1 VLVLILS
8 TSVSRVIRFPS
19 LSLALLLCWSATL
32 PAQDAARD
40 TTLTVENRE
49 KTLRFTLLLDGDA
62 PEYRIDRLTADGAT
76 NVVLDR
82 SPLGLT
88 RSHEDFTSG
97 LEFVS
102 ASPATD
108 LTSAY
113 RMVSGKQ
120 LDVRRR
126 TRQRTFTFRNTSGA
140 PMTLTVRAMQDGIA
154 FRYGFPR
161 AAFAEDSLTGE
172 ATGFR
177 LPLGGSAWLQPYRA
191 ARGAPY
197 VTDYRNGVPIGAAAP
212 DESGWALPM
221 LFHSQDEWLL
231 ITEAGIDRTSYG
243 VHVERRAEGG
253 VYKVRLPEEDEVDGG
268 APRAAAIGFPWLSPW
283 RVVIVGQTLATIVES
298 TAVTDLAPAPTTTDL
313 SWIRPGRASWS
324 AWSDTTSPRD
334 YQKIFPFVN
343 LASQLKW
350 EYSLVGRGWA
360 EMQDGGDLNDLLD
373 YAKARYV
380 GLTLWYDVAASHD
393 EADTVAVASAVMTNA
408 EARRAEFR
416 RIAALGVKGV
426 ALNFIPSDKQAVIA
440 LYEDILRDAAV
451 SHLFVTL
458 RGSTI
463 PRGWQRTFP
472 NLLSMEAVKG
482 ARFYTD
488 SLFDENAAVYNTIYP
503 FTRNV
508 IGSMDYTP
516 MIFGNVPGQF
526 EHLTT
531 NPHELALS
539 VVFESGVQH
548 FVSTPAMIDAQPEF
562 VKEFLQAVPTVWD
575 ETRFV
580 DGFPGKF
587 AVIARRRGPDWYVG
601 AITSDT
607 MVSVVEV
614 PLRFLGAGV
623 HNVGLISDGED
634 YDQFASNSAML
645 TNQDTMTVELAPR
658 GGFVARF
665 KPTGIVAPT
674 PTPGKPTA
682 KPAPAKPTVAPPK
695 KPATT
700 TSPQKVRAKAL
711 PRRAP

>member
-1 VLVLILS
+1 MLVLILS

-634 YDQFASNSAML
+634 YDQFASNTETL
-645 TNQDTMTVELAPR
+645 TSLDTMTVELAPR

-665 KPTGIVAPT
+665 KPTGIVA

>member
-1 VLVLILS
+1 
-8 TSVSRVIRFPS
+8 
-19 LSLALLLCWSATL
+19 
-32 PAQDAARD
+32 
-40 TTLTVENRE
+40 
-49 KTLRFTLLLDGDA
+49 
-62 PEYRIDRLTADGAT
+62 
-76 NVVLDR
+76 VLDR

-108 LTSAY
+108 LTSVY
-113 RMVSGKQ
+113 KLVSGKQ

-161 AAFAEDSLTGE
+161 AAFTEDSLSGE

-177 LPLGGSAWLQPYRA
+177 LPIGGSAWMQPYR
-191 ARGAPY
+191 RGRATPY
-197 VTDYRNGVPIGAAAP
+197 ETDYRNGVPIGTTAP

-221 LFHSQDEWLL
+221 LFHSNDEWVL
-231 ITEAGIDRTSYG
+231 ITEAGLDRTSYG

-253 VYKVRLPEEDEVDGG
+253 LYRVRLPEANEADGASG
-268 APRAAAIGFPWLSPW
+268 VAAIGFPWLSPW
-283 RVVIVGQTLATIVES
+283 RVVIVGQTLAPIVES
-298 TAVTDLAPAPTTTDL
+298 TAVTDLAPAPITADVA
-313 SWIRPGRASWS
+313 WIKPGRASWS

-334 YQKIFPFVN
+334 YQKVFPFVG
-343 LASQLKW
+343 LASQLRW
-350 EYSLVGRGWA
+350 EYSLLGRGWQ
-360 EMQDGGDLNDLLD
+360 EMENGGDVGDLIE
-373 YAKARYV
+373 YAKARNV
-380 GLTLWYDVAASHD
+380 GLTLWYDVATPH
-393 EADTVAVASAVMTNA
+393 EEDTVAVSSAVMANP
-408 EARRAEFR
+408 EARRAEFK
-416 RIAALGVKGV
+416 RIAAMGVKGI
-426 ALNFIPSDKQAVIA
+426 ALNFIPSDKQPVIA
-440 LYEDILRDAAV
+440 LYEDILRDAAA
-451 SHLFVTL
+451 SHLLVTL

-482 ARFYTD
+482 SRFYAD
-488 SLFDENAAVYNTIYP
+488 SAFDENAALYNTIYP

-508 IGSMDYTP
+508 IGPMDYAP
-516 MIFGNVPGQF
+516 MIFGNVPGLF

-539 VVFESGVQH
+539 VVFESGLQH

-562 VKEFLQAVPTVWD
+562 VKQFLQVVPTVWD
-575 ETRFV
+575 ETRYV

-587 AVIARRRGPDWYVG
+587 VVLARRRGPDWYVG

-614 PLRFLGAGV
+614 PLRFLGTGSY
-623 HNVGLISDGED
+623 NVGLISDGED
-634 YDQFASNSAML
+634 YDQFASNTETL
-645 TNQDTMTVELAPR
+645 TSLDTMTVELAPR
-658 GGFVARF
+658 GGFVARI
-665 KPTGIVAPT
+665 KPTGLAPAT
-674 PTPGKPTA
+674 PSPGKPVAKPTPA
-682 KPAPAKPTVAPPK
+682 KPAAAPPK
-695 KPATT
+695 KPTT
-700 TSPQKVRAKAL
+700 KAP

>member
-1 VLVLILS
+1 MK
-8 TSVSRVIRFPS
+8 RFSS

-32 PAQDAARD
+32 PAQGDARD
-40 TTLTVENRE
+40 SALTVENRE
-49 KTLRFTLLLDGDA
+49 KTLRFTLLLDGNA

-88 RSHEDFTSG
+88 RAHEDFTAG
-97 LEFVS
+97 LEFVA

-108 LTSAY
+108 LTSVY
-113 RMVSGKQ
+113 RMTSGKQ

-140 PMTLTVRAMQDGIA
+140 PMTLTVRAMHDGIA

-161 AAFAEDSLTGE
+161 AAFTEDSLTGE

-177 LPLGGSAWLQPYRA
+177 LPLGGSGWLQPYRA
-191 ARGAPY
+191 ARAAPY
-197 VTDYRNGVPIGAAAP
+197 VTDYRNGVPIGTAAP

-253 VYKVRLPEEDEVDGG
+253 VYKVRLPEEDEAEGI
-268 APRAAAIGFPWLSPW
+268 ASRAAAIGFPWLSPW

-298 TAVTDLAPAPTTTDL
+298 TAVTDLAAAPTTTDL
-313 SWIRPGRASWS
+313 AWIKPGRASWS

-350 EYSLVGRGWA
+350 EYSLVGRGWP

-380 GLTLWYDVAASHD
+380 GLTLWYDVRATHA
-393 EADTVAVASAVMTNA
+393 EGDTVAGVDLTNP
-408 EARRAEFR
+408 EARRAELK
-416 RIAALGVKGV
+416 RIAALGVKGIAV
-426 ALNFIPSDKQAVIA
+426 DFIPSDKQAVIA
-440 LYEDILRDAAV
+440 LYEDILRDAAANR
-451 SHLFVTL
+451 LLVTL

-472 NLLSMEAVKG
+472 NLMSMEAVKG

-488 SLFDENAAVYNTIYP
+488 SLFDENAAMYNTIYP

-562 VKEFLQAVPTVWD
+562 VKQFLQIVPTVWD

-580 DGFPGKF
+580 DGFPGKY
-587 AVIARRRGPDWYVG
+587 AVIARRRGPDWFVG

-607 MVSVVEV
+607 LVSAVEV
-614 PLRFLGAGV
+614 PLGFLGAGSF
-623 HNVGLISDGED
+623 NVGLISDGED
-634 YDQFASNSAML
+634 YDQFASNSATL

-658 GGFVARF
+658 GGFVARI
-665 KPTGIVAPT
+665 KPTGIAPAT
-674 PTPGKPTA
+674 PTPKPAPGKPAA
-682 KPAPAKPTVAPPK
+682 KPAPAKPTAAPAK
-695 KPATT
+695 KP
-700 TSPQKVRAKAL
+700 KAITL

>member
-1 VLVLILS
+1 MRLS
-8 TSVSRVIRFPS
+8 S
-19 LSLALLLCWSATL
+19 LPLALLLCLSSTL
-32 PAQDAARD
+32 GAQGGARD
-40 TTLTVENRE
+40 SALTVENRE

-62 PEYRIDRLTADGAT
+62 PEYRIDRLSADGAT
-76 NVVLDR
+76 NVVLDH
-82 SPLGLT
+82 SPLGIT
-88 RSHEDFTSG
+88 RSHEDFTAG

-108 LTSAY
+108 LTSVY

-120 LDVRRR
+120 LDIRRR

-140 PMTLTVRAMQDGIA
+140 PMTLTVRAMHDGVA

-161 AAFAEDSLTGE
+161 AAFTEDSLTGE

-177 LPLGGSAWLQPYRA
+177 LPLGGSAWLQPYRSA
-191 ARGAPY
+191 KAPAY
-197 VTDYRNGVPIGAAAP
+197 ESDYRNGIPIGGAAP

-221 LFHSQDEWLL
+221 LFHSEDEWVL
-231 ITEAGIDRTSYG
+231 ITEAGLDRTSYG
-243 VHVERRAEGG
+243 VHVEPRADGG
-253 VYKVRLPEEDEVDGG
+253 VYRVRLPEEDEAEGS

-313 SWIRPGRASWS
+313 AWIRPGRASWS
-324 AWSDTTSPRD
+324 GWSDTTSGRD
-334 YQKIFPFVN
+334 YQKLFPFVA
-343 LASQLKW
+343 LASQLRW
-350 EYSLVGRGWA
+350 EYSLLGRGWP
-360 EMQDGGDLNDLLD
+360 EMENGGDVTDLIE
-373 YAKARYV
+373 YAKARNV
-380 GLTLWYDVAASHD
+380 GLTLWYDVATSHD
-393 EADTVAVASAVMTNA
+393 EADSVPVADVVLTNA
-408 EARRAEFR
+408 EARRAEFK

-426 ALNFIPSDKQAVIA
+426 ALNFVPSDKQAVIA
-440 LYEDILRDAAV
+440 LYEDILRDAAAN
-451 SHLFVTL
+451 HLLVTL

-482 ARFYTD
+482 SRFYTD
-488 SLFDENAAVYNTIYP
+488 SLFDENAAMYNTIYP

-508 IGSMDYTP
+508 IGPMDYAP

-539 VVFESGVQH
+539 VVFESGLQH
-548 FVSTPAMIDAQPEF
+548 FVSTPRMIDAQPEF
-562 VKEFLQAVPTVWD
+562 VQQFLQVVPTVWD

-587 AVIARRRGPDWYVG
+587 AVLARRRGPDWYVG
-601 AITSDT
+601 AITADT
-607 MVSVVEV
+607 MVSAVEV
-614 PLRFLGAGV
+614 PLTFLGAGSYS
-623 HNVGLISDGED
+623 VGLISDGDD
-634 YDQFASNSAML
+634 YDKFASNTETL
-645 TNQDTMTVELAPR
+645 TNRDTMTVELAPR

-665 KPTGIVAPT
+665 KPTGIAPA
-674 PTPGKPTA
+674 PAKSTPGKPAA
-682 KPAPAKPTVAPPK
+682 KPAAAKPSATPAKK
-695 KPATT
+695 SKAT
-700 TSPQKVRAKAL
+700 AL